1 MMSEPGM
8 LIRYACQAMGTQ
20 FEAFLFG
27 QDRSHLDAVANV
39 LWEKARSIEKL
50 LSRLDPASEVYRI
63 NLLTSRRPVRIN
75 FELMSILQTCRE
87 YSELTKGSFDV
98 ARDAQNR
105 GADRSLQLDATKR
118 TIRFCID
125 GTTLDFGG
133 FGKGYALD
141 RISELLTEAG
151 ITSALIHAGTSSILA
166 MGDGPHGNGWPV
178 AIDDPYS
185 KGQRAGQV
193 TLSNCALSCS
203 GVFRAGQEISDIV
216 DRRTGQPL
224 QAQSNCIA
232 LAPSAAEAEALST
245 ACLAMG
251 YERASVWATE
261 HDMGRCKIGF
271 IDSPKRSPRLRWIS
285 KNLAQLPVSLEAT

>member
-1 MMSEPGM
+1 MV
-8 LIRYACQAMGTQ
+8 RYACQAMGTQ

-27 QDRSHLDAVANV
+27 QDRPHLDAVANA
-39 LWEKARSIEKL
+39 LWKKARSIEKL
-50 LSRLDPASEVYRI
+50 LSRFDPAGEVYRV
-63 NLLTSRRPVRIN
+63 NRLASHQPVRVSL
-75 FELMSILQTCRE
+75 ELLSILQLCRE
-87 YSELTKGSFDV
+87 YCGLTEGSFDV

-105 GADRSLQLDATKR
+105 GADRHLDLDIAKR
-118 TIRFCID
+118 TVQFTKSGI
-125 GTTLDFGG
+125 TWDFGG

-141 RISELLTEAG
+141 RMAELLTESG

-178 AIDDPYS
+178 AIGDPYS
-185 KGQRAGQV
+185 QGMRAGQV
-193 TLSNCALSCS
+193 SLSNCALSCS
-203 GVFRAGQEISDIV
+203 GVFRAGQEISDIF
-216 DRRTGQPL
+216 DRTTGQAL
-224 QAQSNCIA
+224 QAQSHCIV

-261 HDMGRCKIGF
+261 HDMARCNIGF
-271 IDSPKRSPRLRWIS
+271 IDPPERSPRLLRIS